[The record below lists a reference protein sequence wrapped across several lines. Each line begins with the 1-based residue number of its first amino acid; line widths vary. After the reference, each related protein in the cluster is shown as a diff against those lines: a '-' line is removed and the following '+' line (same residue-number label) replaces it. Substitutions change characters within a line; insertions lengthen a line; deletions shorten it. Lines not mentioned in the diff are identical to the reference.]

1 MAFPEGFLWGTAASS
16 TQTEGAAPASDW
28 RASERAGLVPPSG
41 DGNGFATGFADDL
54 ALFAGH
60 GLTHHRLTL
69 EWARLEPEPGRHDT
83 VAVEHYRTVLEAAR
97 DAGVSPWA
105 CLHHFSSPGWFSV
118 DEHGFPDKRSRT
130 YFWPRH
136 VDFVADTFG
145 DLVAGWV
152 PIAEPGAHAR
162 NGWLGG
168 GHPPHVDDRQKFPEA
183 LEALHLANFD
193 AARRLRGL
201 GRPVAAVHDL
211 SPLRSADASAEA
223 DTWRRMLDD
232 VQLTCWVDALRDGS
246 LTVPGR
252 AAVEQPWFRD
262 AFDLVGI
269 SYTHAIGV
277 HGDGSF
283 SPYPAD
289 ARVGPLGFAP
299 WSDGLAEVLHRVAEL
314 LPDQPLLV
322 AAHGVATDDDRW
334 RTDLL
339 RRSMELVGEALDD
352 GIDVRGFFHATGID
366 AYDWRRGFQAPSG
379 LFDRDRDAKPSAA
392 LAAEVARGA

>member
-1 MAFPEGFLWGTAASS
+1 M
-16 TQTEGAAPASDW
+16 
-28 RASERAGLVPPSG
+28 
-41 DGNGFATGFADDL
+41 
-54 ALFAGH
+54 
-60 GLTHHRLTL
+60 
-69 EWARLEPEPGRHDT
+69 
-83 VAVEHYRTVLEAAR
+83 
-97 DAGVSPWA
+97 
-105 CLHHFSSPGWFSV
+105 
-118 DEHGFPDKRSRT
+118 
-130 YFWPRH
+130 
-136 VDFVADTFG
+136 ADTFG

-168 GHPPHVDDRQKFPEA
+168 GHPPHVDDRQKFTEA

-211 SPLRSADASAEA
+211 SPLRSADVSAEA

-262 AFDLVGI
+262 AFDLIGI

-339 RRSMELVGEALDD
+339 RALPRARRATRSTTASTCAASSTPPASTPTTGGAASRPRRASSTVT
-352 GIDVRGFFHATGID
+352 AT
-366 AYDWRRGFQAPSG
+366 PSPVP
-379 LFDRDRDAKPSAA
+379 RSPPRS
-392 LAAEVARGA
+392 LAAPDRALRVPKWLPRNRLGTRSVGCVSRRLRGRR